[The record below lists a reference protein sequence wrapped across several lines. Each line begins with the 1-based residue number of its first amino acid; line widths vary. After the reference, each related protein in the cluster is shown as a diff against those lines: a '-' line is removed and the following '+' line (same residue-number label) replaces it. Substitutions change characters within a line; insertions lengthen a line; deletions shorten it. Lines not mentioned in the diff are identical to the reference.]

1 MRITAAVLFGA
12 TLFFSTSIVRAEDGW
27 GIDPKKEHPPMS
39 SQNRIIRWCSN
50 DGKKERFASA
60 NLAVEGFHPC
70 GELKTP
76 VSCDPVG
83 QRMIGNNGQ
92 PPEVYKDCSLG
103 PRIVVHKSDGVKIGS
118 AALQGENPEPIS
130 SLEQAALQR
139 DVKNAAKDQE
149 SSTQAQLERMV
160 DGILQSMLI
169 AQSQAMDSQGY
180 TSKGAPGNRGGYGFT
195 DDQIDD
201 MVRYVDPK
209 YQAQLK
215 KVLQRR

>member
-1 MRITAAVLFGA
+1 MALMVIFRGSFA
-12 TLFFSTSIVRAEDGW
+12 RAEDGW
-27 GIDPKKEHPPMS
+27 GVDPKKEHPPVS
-39 SQNRIIRWCSN
+39 SQNRIIRWCANEGS
-50 DGKKERFASA
+50 KERFASA

-70 GELKTP
+70 GELNTP

-83 QRMIGNNGQ
+83 KRLIGKNGQ
-92 PPEVYKDCSLG
+92 PPEIYKDCSVG
-103 PRIVVHKSDGVKIGS
+103 PRIVVHREDGVRIGS

-130 SLEQAALQR
+130 GIEQAALQR
-139 DVKNAAKDQE
+139 DVKNAAKDQA
-149 SSTQAQLERMV
+149 SNTQAQLERMV
-160 DGILQSMLI
+160 DGILQSLLT
-169 AQSQAMDSQGY
+169 AQAQGLESQGF

-215 KVLQRR
+215 KALQRR